1 MEVVSIF
8 YTHASSAHAVKS
20 YGIYLVIEAFYLVFI
35 WFGFPETRHRTIEEV
50 SVLFDHQAA
59 IRKSKLGSSGQDV
72 PSDGF
77 DFQAKKPWLPST
89 RTRSTM
95 PSRRNTMSTRCDQRE
110 LTPFF
115 KGLLPVMR
123 VGTECTAWYLRV

>member
-1 MEVVSIF
+1 MSIL

-59 IRKSKLGSSGQDV
+59 IRKSKSGSSGHDV
-72 PSDGF
+72 PSDGL
-77 DFQAKKPWLPST
+77 DFQAKALAALDK
-89 RTRSTM
+89 
-95 PSRRNTMSTRCDQRE
+95 DQKHHVLE
-110 LTPFF
+110 
-115 KGLLPVMR
+115 
-123 VGTECTAWYLRV
+123 TEHNEHKA